1 MPVVRRLLL
10 AGVVTAAA
18 VGGGVLIQG
27 AGGSPPDEQEATSTP
42 LASFDTT
49 NLAILRTAFCDRVAD
64 DAVEEALG
72 GAPDEAN
79 TYGNGDRARLAP
91 GIRDRAHEYGCSWT
105 AAGRTAAAWVYA
117 PPVSRAVANELLR
130 QARAAKGCGPVTDA
144 PAYGEPSAGLV
155 CTSTR
160 GSEVTFRGLFG
171 DAWLV
176 CSLRMTSVSA
186 GESTH
191 QAVDRAGRWCVAAA
205 RAAGPDDAEGKA

>member
-10 AGVVTAAA
+10 AGTVTAVA
-18 VGGGVLIQG
+18 VGGGVLLQG

-49 NLAILRTAFCDRVAD
+49 DLTILRTAFCDRVG
-64 DAVEEALG
+64 DAAVQEALG
-72 GAPDEAN
+72 GAPDDAIA
-79 TYGNGDRARLAP
+79 YGNGDQARLGR

-105 AAGRTAAAWVYA
+105 AGGTTAAAWVYA
-117 PPVSRAVANELLR
+117 PPVPRVVANELLR
-130 QARAAKGCGPVTDA
+130 RARKSKDCEPVTDA
-144 PAYGEPSAGLV
+144 PAYGDPTAGLV

-160 GSEVTFRGLFG
+160 GREVTFRGLFG

-176 CSLRMTSVSA
+176 CSLRTTGVSA
-186 GESTH
+186 GESTI

-205 RAAGPDDAEGKA
+205 RAAAADEA